1 MVKAVFLD
9 RDGVINELI
18 RYPEHGILDS
28 PLTEGQFHV
37 VKGAGK
43 AIRELQQGGY
53 RVILASNQPGIAKGH
68 MSKQAFQE
76 IRQKMIQ
83 ELAEEGAH
91 LDGEKYCLHHPEA
104 KIEKYRVECA
114 CRKPKPGML
123 LEAGQEMGIDL
134 SRSWM
139 IGDGLTDIKSG
150 KEAGCRTILIGRMK
164 CELCQWMDE
173 MEMEHPDRVAANLEE
188 AARYILTGE

>member
-1 MVKAVFLD
+1 MKAVFLD

-18 RYPEHGILDS
+18 RYPEHGIIDS
-28 PLTEGQFHV
+28 PFTAGQFRLF
-37 VKGAGK
+37 KGTGR
-43 AIRELQQGGY
+43 AIRELQKGGY

-68 MSKQAFQE
+68 ISEQAFHE

-83 ELAEEGAH
+83 ELAKEGAC

-104 KIEKYRVECA
+104 KIEKYRVNCA

-123 LEAGQEMGIDL
+123 VEAGQEMGIDL

-164 CELCQWMDE
+164 CELCQWMAE
-173 MEMEHPDRVAANLEE
+173 MEMEHPDKVVANLEE
-188 AARYILTGE
+188 AAGHILTGE